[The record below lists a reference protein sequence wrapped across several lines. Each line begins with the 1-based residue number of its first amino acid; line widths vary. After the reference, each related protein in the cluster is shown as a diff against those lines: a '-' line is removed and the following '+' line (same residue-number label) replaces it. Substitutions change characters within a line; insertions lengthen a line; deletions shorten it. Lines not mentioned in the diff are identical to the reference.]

1 MSIPST
7 PSTPSPVQYSPVR
20 QSESLANIG
29 AALSKAQASVK
40 VAVKESTNPHL
51 KTRYADLLSIWEA
64 CRAALTEQQLSV
76 VQLPVSD
83 EPGYVALETMLLHAS
98 GEYISAR
105 CRVRLTR
112 DDPQGAGSGL
122 TYLRRYAL
130 SAALGIVADEDDD
143 AQSAS
148 TPPPPA
154 PRLLSVDAARRLSSQ
169 LDALLPGT
177 PQAEL
182 SHVDYAAQI
191 TGRSVHELTGLTTR
205 EAGEVYAAAKAGKR
219 AGQAA

>member
-1 MSIPST
+1 MTVPAT
-7 PSTPSPVQYSPVR
+7 PIKHTN
-20 QSESLANIG
+20 SLASIG

-40 VAVKESTNPHL
+40 TAIKDSTNPHL
-51 KTRYADLLSIWEA
+51 KTRYADLLSVWDA
-64 CRAALTEQQLSV
+64 CRAVLAENDLSV

-112 DDPQGAGSGL
+112 DDPQGLGSGL

-148 TPPPPA
+148 TPPAPA
-154 PRLLSVDAARRLSSQ
+154 PRLLSVDAARRLASQ
-169 LDALLPGT
+169 LEALLPGT
-177 PQAEL
+177 PHAEL
-182 SHVDYAAQI
+182 SHAEYASQVV
-191 TGRSVHELTGLTTR
+191 GRSVQKLTELTTQ
-205 EAGEVYAAAKAGKR
+205 EAGKVYAAAKAGQGE
-219 AGQAA
+219 GQAA

>member
-1 MSIPST
+1 MTVPAT
-7 PSTPSPVQYSPVR
+7 PIKHTD
-20 QSESLANIG
+20 SLASIG

-40 VAVKESTNPHL
+40 VAIKDSTNPHL
-51 KTRYADLLSIWEA
+51 KTRYADLLSVWDA
-64 CRAALTEQQLSV
+64 CRAVLAENNLSV

-112 DDPQGAGSGL
+112 DDPQGLGSGL

-148 TPPPPA
+148 TPPAPA
-154 PRLLSVDAARRLSSQ
+154 PRLLSVDAARRLASQ
-169 LDALLPGT
+169 LEALLPGT
-177 PQAEL
+177 PHAEL
-182 SHVDYAAQI
+182 SHAEYASQVV
-191 TGRSVHELTGLTTR
+191 GRSVQKLTELTTQ
-205 EAGEVYAAAKAGKR
+205 EAGEVYAAAKAGQGE
-219 AGQAA
+219 GQAA

>member
-1 MSIPST
+1 MSVP
-7 PSTPSPVQYSPVR
+7 PAPVQFSPIR
-20 QSESLANIG
+20 QSESLANIA

-40 VAVKESTNPHL
+40 VALKESVNPHL
-51 KTRYADLLSIWEA
+51 KSRYADLLSVWEA
-64 CRAALTEQQLSV
+64 CRSALAENQLSV

-105 CRVRLTR
+105 CRVRLTK

-154 PRLLSVDAARRLSSQ
+154 PRLLSVDAARRLASQ
-169 LDALLPGT
+169 LEALLPGT
-177 PQAEL
+177 PHAEL
-182 SHVDYAAQI
+182 SHAEYAAQV
-191 TGRSVHELTGLTTR
+191 TGRSVQELTELTTK

-219 AGQAA
+219 EGQAA